1 MPRKHSNP
9 FTKGV
14 LLYNGNMNNGE
25 IKEFIE
31 LHSNQKYKEF
41 SEALSSAGSYRMK
54 GVRLP
59 VLRDLAK
66 RLVKEDGI
74 RSLSSLSDDCFEEVL
89 LQGFVIGYSK
99 MPMADRIP
107 YINDYINKSDSW
119 NLIDSFVST
128 VKPKVRE
135 REVLWNYLD
144 YIKYSDRPFTVRF
157 VLVMMLN
164 SYLDDEHIDEV
175 LRYTESIQ
183 SDHYYVNMAQAW
195 LLATAYIN
203 YDDKVNEIL
212 ERGKLNKFTH
222 NKTIQKAIE
231 SYRISD
237 EDKERLKG
245 MRK

>member
-1 MPRKHSNP
+1 M
-9 FTKGV
+9 
-14 LLYNGNMNNGE
+14 YNGNMNNRE

-31 LHSNQKYKEF
+31 LNSNQKYKEF

-99 MPMADRIP
+99 MPMADKIP

-135 REVLWNYLD
+135 REVLWNYLA

-203 YDDKVNEIL
+203 YGDKVDEIL
-212 ERGKLNKFTH
+212 ERGTLNKFTH

-237 EDKERLKG
+237 EDKERLRG

>member
-1 MPRKHSNP
+1 
-9 FTKGV
+9 
-14 LLYNGNMNNGE
+14 
-25 IKEFIE
+25 
-31 LHSNQKYKEF
+31 
-41 SEALSSAGSYRMK
+41 
-54 GVRLP
+54 
-59 VLRDLAK
+59 
-66 RLVKEDGI
+66 
-74 RSLSSLSDDCFEEVL
+74 
-89 LQGFVIGYSK
+89 QGFVIGYSK

-183 SDHYYVNMAQAW
+183 SDHYYVTMAQAW

-237 EDKERLKG
+237 EDKERLRR

>member
-1 MPRKHSNP
+1 
-9 FTKGV
+9 
-14 LLYNGNMNNGE
+14 MNNRE

-31 LHSNQKYKEF
+31 INSNQKYREF
-41 SEALSSAGSYRMK
+41 SESLSAAGSYPMK

-59 VLRDLAK
+59 VLRDLA
-66 RLVKEDGI
+66 RRIVREDGI
-74 RSLSSLSDDCFEEVL
+74 RALSPLSDDCFEEVL

-128 VKPKVRE
+128 VKPGKKE

-175 LRYTESIQ
+175 LRYTGSVQ

-195 LLATAYIN
+195 LLATAYIKYGN
-203 YDDKVNEIL
+203 KVDRIL
-212 ERGKLNKFTH
+212 ERGTLNKFTH

-237 EDKERLKG
+237 EDKERLRG
-245 MRK
+245 MRI